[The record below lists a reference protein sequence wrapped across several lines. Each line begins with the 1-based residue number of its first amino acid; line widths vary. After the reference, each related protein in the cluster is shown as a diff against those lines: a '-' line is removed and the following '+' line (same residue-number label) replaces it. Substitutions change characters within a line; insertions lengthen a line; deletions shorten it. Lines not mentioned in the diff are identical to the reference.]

1 MTFKPFFVTGKKF
14 FSAYGLYFVMFFGRY
29 EKRKS
34 LYAGQT
40 LLLKVFMNQMA
51 DDARFFVNDPM

>member
-1 MTFKPFFVTGKKF
+1 MIYILSC
-14 FSAYGLYFVMFFGRY
+14 FSADMRK
-29 EKRKS
+29 KRKS

-51 DDARFFVNDPM
+51 DDARFFVNDPMRGIIYED